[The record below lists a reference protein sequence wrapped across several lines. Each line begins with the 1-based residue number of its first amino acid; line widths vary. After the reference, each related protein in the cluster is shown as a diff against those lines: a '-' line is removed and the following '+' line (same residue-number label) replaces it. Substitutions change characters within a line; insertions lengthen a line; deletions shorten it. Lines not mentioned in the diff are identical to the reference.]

1 MIIMDSIINPNLDIQ
16 LNKTKLIQ
24 LVILSSID
32 NYIYDNA
39 CVNDDQ
45 ILNSLDKIIDYIK
58 DDLKNINAPSLSIRK
73 ILSFE
78 SPVALCVFK

>member
-1 MIIMDSIINPNLDIQ
+1 MIIMDSIINPNVDIQ

-39 CVNDDQ
+39 CVNYDQ

-58 DDLKNINAPSLSIRK
+58 MESKTVKAPSLSIRK
-73 ILSFE
+73 ILNFE

>member
-1 MIIMDSIINPNLDIQ
+1 MIIMDSIINPNVDIQ
-16 LNKTKLIQ
+16 LKKTKLIQ

-58 DDLKNINAPSLSIRK
+58 DDFKNIKAPSLSIKK
-73 ILSFE
+73 ILNFE

>member
-1 MIIMDSIINPNLDIQ
+1 MIIMDSIINPNVDIQ